1 MTTTELQDYVPEE
14 EWPPVSTMLDGFGDQ
29 TLPASPALASTKI
42 ALEAADG
49 TAIEYSFLTASQL
62 TWTEGTASGTAD
74 YKAIEARPEIFIIDF
89 VRGQGPRG
97 GDGGGRGSARGGDG
111 GAQDG
116 GAQDTNAENVTIIL
130 DRSTDA
136 VSTAV
141 SRFVTVDGQVRG
153 TTDFTHSNAGGQ
165 PTVHQRTSD
174 LVGKRIFYRYS
185 DVESYEHIYLNQGTF
200 TWHCVRGGE
209 AGLADTD
216 RCMTWAVAED
226 LYIFFWTEQVMTVEA
241 VLLIDLREQR
251 SIGRMFGWDNPSA
264 QPVCLPFN
272 SRLSVLNSTAY
283 PQDTHKH

>member
-49 TAIEYSFLTASQL
+49 TTIEYNFRTESQL
-62 TWTEGTASGTAD
+62 TWTEGAASGTAD

-97 GDGGGRGSARGGDG
+97 ALGGDG
-111 GAQDG
+111 GAQG
-116 GAQDTNAENVTIIL
+116 GGQDTNAENVTIIL

-136 VSTAV
+136 VTTAV
-141 SRFVTVDGQVRG
+141 SRFVTVDGEVRG

-165 PTVHQRTSD
+165 PTVHQRSSE

-216 RCMTWAVAED
+216 RCMTWAVTDD

-264 QPVCLPFN
+264 QPVSLPFN

>member
-29 TLPASPALASTKI
+29 TLPASPALADTKI
-42 ALEAADG
+42 VLVAADG
-49 TAIEYSFLTASQL
+49 TPVEYNFLTASEL
-62 TWTEGTASGTAD
+62 AWAEDTATGTAH
-74 YKAIEARPEIFIIDF
+74 YKAIEARPGIFIIDF
-89 VRGQGPRG
+89 VRGQG
-97 GDGGGRGSARGGDG
+97 DGKDAD
-111 GAQDG
+111 AQ
-116 GAQDTNAENVTIIL
+116 NVTIIL
-130 DRSTDA
+130 DQTTGA
-136 VSTAV
+136 VTTAV
-141 SRFVTVDGQVRG
+141 SGFVVSDGKVRG
-153 TTDFTHSNAGGQ
+153 ITHFTHSNASGQ
-165 PTVHQRTSD
+165 PTVHQRSAD

-251 SIGRMFGWDNPSA
+251 SIGRMFGWDNPA
-264 QPVCLPFN
+264 AEPVTLPFN
-272 SRLSVLNSTAY
+272 SRLTVLNATSY

>member
-1 MTTTELQDYVPEE
+1 MTTTEVQDYVPEE

-49 TAIEYSFLTASQL
+49 TTIEYSFLTASQL

-74 YKAIEARPEIFIIDF
+74 YKAIEARPGIFIIDF
-89 VRGQGPRG
+89 VRGQGHLG
-97 GDGGGRGSARGGDG
+97 GDGSAQGGDG
-111 GAQDG
+111 GAQG
-116 GAQDTNAENVTIIL
+116 GGQDTNAENVTIIL

-136 VSTAV
+136 VTTAV
-141 SRFVTVDGQVRG
+141 SRFVTVDGKVRG

-165 PTVHQRTSD
+165 PTVHQRSSE

-216 RCMTWAVAED
+216 RCMTWAVTDD

-264 QPVCLPFN
+264 QPVSLPFN